1 MKTPIYKCD
10 STSTNPPPPPIRV
23 GHLFVEHFHGGHIGD
38 PKQ

>member
-10 STSTNPPPPPIRV
+10 STSTNPPPPIHV